1 MATFPAI
8 AATYGSINS
17 SSPSLVEIQYGD
29 GYSQVL
35 KYGLNQNRKTWNLNF
50 VVSEADATTI
60 EDFLNARA
68 DDGDTFDWQ
77 PPDETTSYKWRCF
90 RWSKRIPYKDRA
102 TITATFTQYFEP

>member
-8 AATYGSINS
+8 APTYGAAKS
-17 SSPSLVEIQYGD
+17 SNPKLVEIKYGD

-35 KYGLNQNRKTWNLNF
+35 RHGLNQNPKTWNLNF
-50 VVSEADATTI
+50 LVSEADATTI
-60 EDFLNARA
+60 ETFLNARA

-90 RWSKRIPYKDRA
+90 AWSKTIPYKTRA
-102 TITATFTQYFEP
+102 TVTATFTQYFEP